1 MLGLPTDVDAE
12 AHCAGG
18 LESTALLQR
27 GLLESAYCALCCLL
41 AELLRVKTVI
51 EEEEKKLFRDFVGDV
66 EPLSQAAQRLK
77 IPVDRNSPALVTR
90 RMAAVRVNESEDN
103 FLAGEEHVPR
113 VKPLE
118 TLSFKRDGVQH
129 GVFRRLKQGQYT
141 VESSLDLHRLT
152 VVQARKE
159 VLAFVRDCVAHDI
172 RCGSI
177 THGKGEQRE
186 SPALLKS
193 CVNYWLPQLSEVL
206 AFHTAPRHSGGLGA
220 TFILLRKS
228 ADRKAAN
235 RLRFGEPRSSQ

>member
-1 MLGLPTDVDAE
+1 M
-12 AHCAGG
+12 
-18 LESTALLQR
+18 
-27 GLLESAYCALCCLL
+27 
-41 AELLRVKTVI
+41 I
-51 EEEEKKLFRDFVGDV
+51 EEEEKKLFREFVGDV
-66 EPLSQAAQRLK
+66 EPLSQSGQRLK

-90 RMAAVRVNESEDN
+90 RMAAVKVTDNEDN

-113 VKPLE
+113 VKPLD

-129 GVFRRLKQGQYT
+129 GVFRRLKQGHYT
-141 VESSLDLHRLT
+141 VELTLDLHRLS
-152 VVQARKE
+152 VVQSRKE

-186 SPALLKS
+186 DPALLKS

-220 TFILLRKS
+220 TFILFRKS
-228 ADRKAAN
+228 ADKKAAN
-235 RLRFGEPRSSQ
+235 RRRFAESKPSQ

>member
-1 MLGLPTDVDAE
+1 M
-12 AHCAGG
+12 
-18 LESTALLQR
+18 
-27 GLLESAYCALCCLL
+27 
-41 AELLRVKTVI
+41 I
-51 EEEEKKLFRDFVGDV
+51 EEEEKKLFREFVGDV
-66 EPLSQAAQRLK
+66 EPLSQSGQRLK

-90 RMAAVRVNESEDN
+90 RMAAVKVTDSEDN

-113 VKPLE
+113 VKPLD

-129 GVFRRLKQGQYT
+129 GVFRRLKQGHYT
-141 VESSLDLHRLT
+141 VDSTLDLHRLS
-152 VVQARKE
+152 VVQSRKE

-186 SPALLKS
+186 DPALLKS

-220 TFILLRKS
+220 TFILFRKS
-228 ADRKAAN
+228 ADKKAAN
-235 RLRFGEPRSSQ
+235 RRRFAESKPSQ

>member
-1 MLGLPTDVDAE
+1 M
-12 AHCAGG
+12 
-18 LESTALLQR
+18 
-27 GLLESAYCALCCLL
+27 
-41 AELLRVKTVI
+41 I
-51 EEEEKKLFRDFVGDV
+51 EEEEKKLFREFVGDV
-66 EPLSQAAQRLK
+66 EPLSESGQRLK
-77 IPVDRNSPALVTR
+77 IPLDRNSPALVTR
-90 RMAAVRVNESEDN
+90 RMAAVKVTESDDN

-113 VKPLE
+113 VKPLD

-129 GVFRRLKQGQYT
+129 GVFRRLKQGHYA

-172 RCGSI
+172 RCGAI

-186 SPALLKS
+186 NPALLKS

-228 ADRKAAN
+228 AGKKAAN
-235 RLRFGEPRSSQ
+235 RLHFAEAKTFQ

>member
-1 MLGLPTDVDAE
+1 MLGLPIDVDAE

-18 LESTALLQR
+18 LESAALLQR

-228 ADRKAAN
+228 ADRKAVN

>member
-1 MLGLPTDVDAE
+1 M
-12 AHCAGG
+12 
-18 LESTALLQR
+18 
-27 GLLESAYCALCCLL
+27 
-41 AELLRVKTVI
+41 I
-51 EEEEKKLFRDFVGDV
+51 EEEEKKLFREFVGDV
-66 EPLSQAAQRLK
+66 EPLSQSGQRLK

-90 RMAAVRVNESEDN
+90 RMAAVKVTDSEDN

-113 VKPLE
+113 VKPLD

-129 GVFRRLKQGQYT
+129 GVFRRLKQGHYT

-152 VVQARKE
+152 VVQSRQE

-186 SPALLKS
+186 DPALLKS

-220 TFILLRKS
+220 TFILFRKS
-228 ADRKAAN
+228 ADKKAAN
-235 RLRFGEPRSSQ
+235 RLRFAESKPSQ

>member
-1 MLGLPTDVDAE
+1 M
-12 AHCAGG
+12 
-18 LESTALLQR
+18 
-27 GLLESAYCALCCLL
+27 
-41 AELLRVKTVI
+41 I
-51 EEEEKKLFRDFVGDV
+51 EEEEKKLFREFVGDV
-66 EPLSQAAQRLK
+66 EPLSQSGQRLK

-90 RMAAVRVNESEDN
+90 RMAAVKVAASEDN

-113 VKPLE
+113 VKPLD

-129 GVFRRLKQGQYT
+129 GVFRRLKQGRYT

-152 VVQARKE
+152 VVQSRKE

-186 SPALLKS
+186 DPGLLKS
-193 CVNYWLPQLSEVL
+193 CVNYWLPQLNEVL

-220 TFILLRKS
+220 TFVLFRKS
-228 ADRKAAN
+228 ADKKAAN
-235 RLRFGEPRSSQ
+235 RLRFSESKPSQ